1 MDVKQRFLAVALAG
15 LTGVVAHAAAQGPPP
30 QAPPTQ
36 APPAQTPPAAPP
48 AGAPQTPA
56 PGGGGRGQGGG
67 RGFATFPAQQRPP
80 GDPELIARGK
90 PLFVA
95 NCSSCH
101 GVDLRGGVT
110 GGPNLLRSPV
120 VLTDQKGEAILPIVR
135 GARVER
141 GMPPIPSLSDA
152 DVAAVAE
159 YIHSVLASARPQ
171 GAPPES
177 DAPPPNALVGDATA
191 GQAYFAAK
199 CSSCHSPTGDLA
211 GIGSKVSEAKALQNY
226 WVVGGGG
233 IGGGGRGR
241 GGSAAAGNG
250 APDRRIVTATVTLAN
265 GEKVQGRLARLD
277 NFFVT
282 LMLDDGR
289 FRTFRREGDVPKVE
303 VNDPLAA
310 HKALPESLTDKDMH
324 DVTAY
329 LATLK

>member
-15 LTGVVAHAAAQGPPP
+15 LTGVVAHVAAQGPPP
-30 QAPPTQ
+30 QGPPAQ
-36 APPAQTPPAAPP
+36 APPAQTPPATPP
-48 AGAPQTPA
+48 AGAPQAPA
-56 PGGGGRGQGGG
+56 PAGGRGQGGG

-95 NCSSCH
+95 NCSACH

-135 GARVER
+135 GARAER
-141 GMPPIPSLSDA
+141 GMPPIPLPDG
-152 DVAAVAE
+152 DVAAIAE

-177 DAPPPNALVGDATA
+177 DTPPPNALVGDATA
-191 GQAYFAAK
+191 GQVYFAAK
-199 CSSCHSPTGDLA
+199 CSTCHSPTGDLA
-211 GIGSKVSEAKALQNY
+211 GIGTKVPEAKALQNY

-241 GGSAAAGNG
+241 GGSPAGNG
-250 APDRRIVTATVTLAN
+250 TPDRRIVTATVTLAN
-265 GEKVQGRLARLD
+265 GEKIQGRLARLD
-277 NFFVT
+277 NFLVT
-282 LMLDDGR
+282 LLLEDGR
-289 FRTFRREGDVPKVE
+289 FRTFRREGNLPKID

-310 HKALPESLTDKDMH
+310 HKALPQSLTDKDMH

>member
-1 MDVKQRFLAVALAG
+1 MDVKQRFLALALAG
-15 LTGVVAHAAAQGPPP
+15 LTGVVAHVAAQTPPP
-30 QAPPTQ
+30 QAPPAQ
-36 APPAQTPPAAPP
+36 VPPA

-56 PGGGGRGQGGG
+56 PAGGGRG

-95 NCSSCH
+95 NCSACH

-135 GARVER
+135 GARAER
-141 GMPPIPSLSDA
+141 GMPPIPLPDA
-152 DVAAVAE
+152 DVEAVAE

-177 DAPPPNALVGDATA
+177 ETPPPNALVGDANA

-211 GIGSKVSEAKALQNY
+211 GIGTKVPEAKALQNF
-226 WVVGGGG
+226 WVVGGG

-241 GGSAAAGNG
+241 GG
-250 APDRRIVTATVTLAN
+250 APGGRGTSDRRTVTATVTLAT

-282 LMLDDGR
+282 LMLQDGSL
-289 FRTFRREGDVPKVE
+289 RTFRREGNLPRVD